1 MMGGG
6 FMKSFSIIADSNVNH
21 KMISEA
27 IQLDR
32 ISYDDIYQL
41 QVETCYDYFE
51 KNSDIYIMAVDEKNG
66 HVIGYINF
74 SPIKETVFK
83 DLISGNTIDTVI
95 TGDDVLPYLDGAYYW
110 GYFSSIVVHPDYRK
124 HGVATQMLLYWS
136 DFVFRL
142 ATERDIY
149 YKKIVADAVSD
160 VGVHLLSELGFNF
173 VKPSMHESK
182 IMTLDL
188 FQKNDVQSRFNE
200 MLLAIHKE
208 YSEKE
213 GRSNVV

>member
-1 MMGGG
+1 
-6 FMKSFSIIADSNVNH
+6 MKSYSIYTGSQINH
-21 KMISEA
+21 RMISEA

-51 KNSDIYIMAVDEKNG
+51 KNSDIYIMAVDEKSG

-74 SPIKETVFK
+74 SPIKETVFE

-95 TGDDVLPYLDGAYYW
+95 TGDDVLPYLDGSYYW
-110 GYFSSIVVHPDYRK
+110 VYFSSIVVHPDYRQ
-124 HGVATQMLLYWS
+124 HGVATEMLLHWL
-136 DFVFRL
+136 DLILRL
-142 ATERDIY
+142 AAERNIFF
-149 YKKIVADAVSD
+149 KKIVADAVSD
-160 VGVHLLSELGFNF
+160 VGVHLLSELGFAF

-182 IMTLDL
+182 IMALDL
-188 FQKNDVQSRFNE
+188 FKKNEVQTKFNDR
-200 MLLAIHKE
+200 LLAVYKK

>member
-1 MMGGG
+1 
-6 FMKSFSIIADSNVNH
+6 MKSFSIIAGSNVNH

-51 KNSDIYIMAVDEKNG
+51 KNSDIYIMALEEKSD

-74 SPIKETVFK
+74 SPIKESVYK
-83 DLISGNTIDTVI
+83 ELIFGNTIDTVI

-110 GYFSSIVVHPDYRK
+110 GYFSSIVVHPDYRQ
-124 HGVATQMLLYWS
+124 HGVATRMLLHWS
-136 DFVFRL
+136 DFVFKL

-149 YKKIVADAVSD
+149 FKKIVADAVSD

-182 IMTLDL
+182 IMTLNL
-188 FQKNDVQSRFNE
+188 LQKNDVQSRFNE
-200 MLLAIHKE
+200 KLLAIHKE
-208 YSEKE
+208 YSKKE